1 MAADFD
7 SFERITR
14 AAGNFTEAAEAS
26 GDDHPFEIR
35 NIHPDFPAEVR
46 RLFDNAH
53 YSQATFEALKYVD
66 EEVQR
71 ISGSSDFG
79 QSLMM
84 TVFNENKATLALN
97 ALSSVSEINEQTG
110 FKFLFAGTMT
120 GIRNPRGHKSGVVDD
135 PDTALDHLGLA
146 SLLLRRLDEAGLR

>member
-1 MAADFD
+1 MAADLD
-7 SFERITR
+7 AFERITR
-14 AAGNFTEAAEAS
+14 TAGNFTEAAETI
-26 GDDHPFEIR
+26 GDDHPFDLR
-35 NIHPDFPAEVR
+35 NVHLDFPAEVR

-71 ISGSSDFG
+71 ISGSTDFG

-84 TVFNENKATLALN
+84 DVFNENKAKLALN
-97 ALSSVSEINEQTG
+97 ALTTVSEINEQTG
-110 FKFLFAGTMT
+110 FKFLFAGTAT

-135 PDTALDHLGLA
+135 PDTCLDHLGLA
-146 SLLLRRLDEAGLR
+146 SLLLRRLDASGLR